1 MTRLARSNLNP
12 ELAQRL
18 VQTILEFCVDVLEQF
33 ALLVMNQRR
42 LMVVVDRD
50 RQRDPLDVAAPAAR
64 TQRLGQLSAQAL
76 GNGQL

>member
-1 MTRLARSNLNP
+1 MTGLARSNLNP

-18 VQTILEFCVDVLEQF
+18 VQMILEFCVDVLEQF

-42 LMVVVDRD
+42 LMVVVNRD
-50 RQRDPLDVAAPAAR
+50 RQRCPFNAAAPAVPAE
-64 TQRLGQLSAQAL
+64 RLGELSAQAL

>member
-1 MTRLARSNLNP
+1 MTGLARSNLNP

-18 VQTILEFCVDVLEQF
+18 AKTILEFCVDVFEQF

-50 RQRDPLDVAAPAAR
+50 RQRGPLDVTAPATRA
-64 TQRLGQLSAQAL
+64 QRLRELSAQAL

>member
-1 MTRLARSNLNP
+1 MTGLARSNLNP

-50 RQRDPLDVAAPAAR
+50 RQRSPLNIAAPATRA
-64 TQRLGQLSAQAL
+64 QRLGELPAQAL
-76 GNGQL
+76 GDGQL

>member
-1 MTRLARSNLNP
+1 MTGLARSNLNP

-18 VQTILEFCVDVLEQF
+18 VQAILELCVDVLEQF
-33 ALLVMNQRR
+33 ALLVMDQRR

-50 RQRDPLDVAAPAAR
+50 RQRGPLDVAAPAAR
-64 TQRLGQLSAQAL
+64 AQGLGELSAQTL